1 MPRKKKIRRRSHI
14 LHYFAKN
21 FAIVLGMVFIWRG
34 IWYALDY
41 IDSLIFNGQHIVT
54 AILGIMFGFALLYLP
69 DHDLDEIKEL

>member
-1 MPRKKKIRRRSHI
+1 MPKKKKKNQRRH
-14 LHYFAKN
+14 LFQYFSRN

-41 IDSLIFNGQHIVT
+41 IDRLIFNGQHIVT
-54 AILGIMFGFALLYLP
+54 AILGVMFGFALLYFP

>member
-1 MPRKKKIRRRSHI
+1 MPKKKKVRRRSHI
-14 LHYFAKN
+14 LQYFAKN

-41 IDSLIFNGQHIVT
+41 IDNLIFDGQHIVT
-54 AILGIMFGFALLYLP
+54 AVLGIMFGFTLLYLP